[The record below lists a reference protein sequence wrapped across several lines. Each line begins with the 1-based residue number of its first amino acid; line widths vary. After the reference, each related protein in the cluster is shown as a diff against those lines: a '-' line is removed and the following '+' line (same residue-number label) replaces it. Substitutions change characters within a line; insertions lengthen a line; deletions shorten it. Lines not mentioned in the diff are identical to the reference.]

1 MNYVEKFMRLNLLF
15 YLILKYF
22 VLRHQVEI
30 DVNATTLI
38 ELIGIKIAANNGD
51 MCPVTAKLKPM
62 IL

>member
-1 MNYVEKFMRLNLLF
+1 MNYVEKFTRLNLLF

-38 ELIGIKIAANNGD
+38 ELSGIKIAANNGD
-51 MCPVTAKLKPM
+51 
-62 IL
+62 I

>member
-30 DVNATTLI
+30 DVNTTTLI

-51 MCPVTAKLKPM
+51 
-62 IL
+62 I